1 MNDTTRAGER
11 VAGSQSCR
19 LAAGGTAI
27 DRSRA
32 LAFEYDGMRYEGY
45 AGDTLASALLAN
57 GVHLVARSFKYHRP
71 RGIFSAGV
79 EEPSALVQLAR
90 GARTEPNTRA
100 TVVELYAGLSARSQN
115 CWPSVRF
122 DAGAIANALSPLL
135 PAGFYYKTFM
145 WPPTPKWW
153 LRYERFIRGAAGMG
167 RAASEPDPDR
177 YEHQFAHCDV
187 LVIGGGPAG
196 LAAARAAAA
205 SGARVIV
212 CHQSAHF
219 ASNLTASDATIDGH
233 PAAHWTEQTL
243 SDLRARADVSL
254 LARTTAFGYYDD
266 NLVGAVERV
275 TDHLAAPPSHLP
287 RQRLWL
293 IRARAVVLA
302 SGAIERGLGY
312 GNNDLPGTL
321 LAGAAQA
328 YVTRYG
334 VRLGQRAVL
343 FANNDAAYASALTL
357 HAAGIPIG
365 GIVDARSEDA
375 LRGALPERA
384 RSIGLAIMPASVLAR
399 AHGRL
404 RVSSVDVM
412 PRGGGTARRIDCDVL
427 LVSGGCSPTVHLFS
441 HARGTLRYDA
451 AIGAFFPDAS
461 PLAIACAGAVNG
473 EFDFAR
479 AIDNGAVVGRNA
491 AASAVGGRSAAI
503 GATPGPRPSV
513 PIEALS
519 DRSSLPVE
527 PPSSNAKC
535 FIDLQNDV
543 TVRDLEIAAREGYTL
558 AEHLKRY
565 TTLGMGTD
573 QGKTSNLAGMALLAA
588 RLRVPVPD
596 VGTTTFRPPYTPV
609 TLGAIAGTA
618 RGAHVEPTRRTAMH
632 AWHAEH
638 GARFVNAG
646 LWKRPHS
653 YPRRGESEDDAAD
666 REARNV
672 RSNVGVVD
680 VSTLGKIELQG
691 RDVAEFLNRI
701 YINRFDTLTVGRCR
715 YGVMLREDGI
725 VRDDGTMSRLDD
737 THFLMTTTTANAVA
751 IMQYIERLLQL
762 DWPELDVHATSVTE
776 QWAAAAVSGPKSRAL
791 LARVVDIDVANE
803 AFPFLAVGT
812 CMLRTADNPIPARL
826 FRMSYSGELAY
837 EVHVPSRYG
846 RAMWD
851 AIIGEGDAFG
861 LMPYGT
867 EAMNTLRVEKGH
879 VVIGSEIDGRT
890 TAADLGMEKLVN
902 PNKWCVGKPLLARA
916 ALNAPDRWQLVGLI
930 ARGGA
935 TIPRGAK
942 IVADP
947 DRAPPV
953 PMLGHVTSWCASPHV
968 GASIALALVAGGRAR
983 HGESLWAVSPLA
995 DARVLVDVGPS
1006 CFVDPDGERLRG

>member
-1 MNDTTRAGER
+1 
-11 VAGSQSCR
+11 
-19 LAAGGTAI
+19 
-27 DRSRA
+27 
-32 LAFEYDGMRYEGY
+32 
-45 AGDTLASALLAN
+45 
-57 GVHLVARSFKYHRP
+57 
-71 RGIFSAGV
+71 V

-100 TVVELYAGLSARSQN
+100 TGVELYEGLSARSQN

-145 WPPTPKWW
+145 WPPTPKGW
-153 LRYERFIRGAAGMG
+153 LRYEHFIRAAAGMG

-212 CHQSAHF
+212 CHQSAEF
-219 ASNLTASDATIDGH
+219 ASGLAGSDATIAGR
-233 PAAHWTEQTL
+233 PAARWTEETL
-243 SDLRARADVSL
+243 SELRARADVTL
-254 LARTTAFGYYDD
+254 LARTSAFGYYDG

-275 TDHLAAPPSHLP
+275 TEHLAAPPSHLP

-321 LAGAAQA
+321 LASAGQT

-334 VRLGQRAVL
+334 VRLGQRVVL
-343 FANNDAAYASALTL
+343 FTNNDAAYASALAL

-365 GIVDARSEDA
+365 GIIDSRPDEHV
-375 LRGALPERA
+375 RGTLPERV
-384 RSIGLAIMPASVLAR
+384 RSIGLSITPASVVVR

-404 RVSSVDVM
+404 RVSGVDVA
-412 PRGGGTARRIDCDVL
+412 PRGGGTAKRIDCDVL
-427 LVSGGCSPTVHLFS
+427 LVSGGCSPAVHLFS

-451 AIGAFFPDAS
+451 EIAALVPDTS

-473 EFDFAR
+473 EFDLAR
-479 AIDNGAVVGRNA
+479 AIDEGTLAG
-491 AASAVGGRSAAI
+491 SSAAGSSSPRGEARRRRASEVLG
-503 GATPGPRPSV
+503 GAAIDPWPVRPPASG
-513 PIEALS
+513 
-519 DRSSLPVE
+519 
-527 PPSSNAKC
+527 AKC
-535 FIDLQNDV
+535 FVDLQNDV
-543 TVRDLEIAAREGYTL
+543 TVRDIAIAAREGYTL

-573 QGKTSNLAGMALLAA
+573 QGKTSNLAGMALLAEH
-588 RLRVPVPD
+588 LRVPVAD

-609 TLGAIAGTA
+609 TLGAVAGHA
-618 RGAHVEPTRRTAMH
+618 RGAHVEPTRRTSMH

-653 YPRRGESEDDAAD
+653 YPRKGESEDDAAD

-672 RSNVGVVD
+672 RANVGIVD

-691 RDVAEFLNRI
+691 RDVAEFLDRI
-701 YINRFDTLTVGRCR
+701 YINRFDTLAVGRCR

-737 THFLMTTTTANAVA
+737 AHYLMTTTTANAAA
-751 IMQYIERLLQL
+751 IMQYVEQLLQV
-762 DWPELDVHATSVTE
+762 DWPGLDVCATSVTE
-776 QWAAAAVSGPKSRAL
+776 QWAAVAVSGPKSRAL
-791 LARVVDIDVANE
+791 LARLVDLDVSNE
-803 AFPFLAVGT
+803 AFPLLGVAT
-812 CMLRTADNPIPARL
+812 CTLRTAQGPIPARL

-851 AIIGEGDAFG
+851 AIIGEGEAFG

-916 ALNAPDRWQLVGLI
+916 ALNAPDRWQLVGVT
-930 ARGGA
+930 ARGSA

-947 DRAPPV
+947 DRTPPN

-968 GASIALALVAGGRAR
+968 GASIALALVAGGRSR

-995 DARVLVDVGPS
+995 DARVRVDVGPS
-1006 CFVDPDGERLRG
+1006 CFVDPDGGRLRG

>member
-1 MNDTTRAGER
+1 MNDTARTGER
-11 VAGSQSCR
+11 VAGSQPCR
-19 LAAGGTAI
+19 LPAGGTAI

-32 LAFEYDGMRYEGY
+32 LAFEYDGRRYEGY

-100 TVVELYAGLSARSQN
+100 TVVELYDGLSARSQN

-145 WPPTPKWW
+145 WPPTPKAW
-153 LRYERFIRGAAGMG
+153 LRYEHFIRCAAGMG
-167 RAASEPDPDR
+167 RAAGEPDPDR
-177 YEHQFAHCDV
+177 YEHQFAHCEV

-196 LAAARAAAA
+196 LAAARAAAET
-205 SGARVIV
+205 GARVV
-212 CHQSAHF
+212 LCHQSAEF
-219 ASNLTASDATIDGH
+219 ASGLGSDATIDGR
-233 PAAHWTEQTL
+233 PAAHWFAQTL
-243 SDLRARADVSL
+243 SELRARADVTL

-266 NLVGAVERV
+266 DLVAAVERV
-275 TDHLAAPPSHLP
+275 TDHLAAPASHLP

-302 SGAIERGLGY
+302 SGAIERGIAY

-321 LAGAAQA
+321 LASAARS

-334 VRLGQRAVL
+334 VRLGQRAAL
-343 FANNDAAYASALTL
+343 FTNNDAAYAAALAL
-357 HAAGIPIG
+357 HAAGIPVG
-365 GIVDARSEDA
+365 GIVDSRPDEA
-375 LRGALPERA
+375 LRGALPALARSAGLPIVPASGVVRA
-384 RSIGLAIMPASVLAR
+384 R
-399 AHGRL
+399 GRL
-404 RVSSVDVM
+404 RVSAIDVA
-412 PRGGGTARRIDCDVL
+412 PRGGGATRRIDCDVL
-427 LVSGGCSPTVHLFS
+427 LVSGGCSPAAHLFS
-441 HARGTLRYDA
+441 QARGTLRYDPAIA
-451 AIGAFFPDAS
+451 ALLPDAS

-473 EFDFAR
+473 VFDLAH
-479 AIDNGAVVGRNA
+479 AIDDGASVGR
-491 AASAVGGRSAAI
+491 SAVGA
-503 GATPGPRPSV
+503 PGPVRHWPV
-513 PIEALS
+513 PQRTVPE
-519 DRSSLPVE
+519 E
-527 PPSSNAKC
+527 PPRSPTGGAKC
-535 FIDLQNDV
+535 FVDLQNDV
-543 TVRDLEIAAREGYTL
+543 TVRDIAIAAREGYTL
-558 AEHLKRY
+558 SEHLKRY

-573 QGKTSNLAGMALLAA
+573 QGKTGSLIGMALLAEH
-588 RLRVPVPD
+588 LRVPIAD

-609 TLGAIAGTA
+609 TLGAVAGQA
-618 RGAHVEPTRRTAMH
+618 RGAHVEPTRRTPMH
-632 AWHAEH
+632 AWHAGH

-653 YPRRGESEDDAAD
+653 YPRAGESEDDAAD

-672 RSNVGVVD
+672 RANVGVVD

-691 RDVAEFLNRI
+691 RDVTELLNRI
-701 YINRFDTLTVGRCR
+701 YINRWDTLAVGRCR
-715 YGVMLREDGI
+715 YGVMLREDGV
-725 VRDDGTMSRLDD
+725 VRDDGTTSRLDE
-737 THFLMTTTTANAVA
+737 THYLMTTTTANAVA
-751 IMQYIERLLQL
+751 IMQYVERLLQV
-762 DWPELDVHATSVTE
+762 DWPGLDVYATSVTE
-776 QWAAAAVSGPKSRAL
+776 QWAAAAISGPNSRAL
-791 LARVVDIDVANE
+791 LARLVDVDVSNE
-803 AFPFLAVGT
+803 GFPFLAVAT
-812 CMLRTADNPIPARL
+812 CALRTAAGPIPARL

-837 EVHVPSRYG
+837 EVHVPSGYG
-846 RAMWD
+846 RAMWN
-851 AIIGEGDAFG
+851 AIVDEGAAFG
-861 LMPYGT
+861 LMPYGS

-916 ALNAPDRWQLVGLI
+916 ALNAPDRWQLVGLT

-947 DRAPPV
+947 DRAPRN

-968 GASIALALVAGGRAR
+968 GASIALALVAGGRSR

-995 DARVLVDVGPS
+995 DAWVLVDVGPS
-1006 CFVDPDGERLRG
+1006 CFVDPEGGRLRA

>member
-1 MNDTTRAGER
+1 MSDTTRTGER
-11 VAGSQSCR
+11 VAGSQPCR
-19 LAAGGTAI
+19 LPTGGTAI

-32 LAFEYDGMRYEGY
+32 LAFEYDGRRYEGY

-71 RGIFSAGV
+71 RGIFSAGI

-100 TVVELYAGLSARSQN
+100 TVVELYEGLSARSQN

-122 DAGAIANALSPLL
+122 DAGAIANTLSPLL

-196 LAAARAAAA
+196 LAAAHAAAA

-212 CHQSAHF
+212 CHQSTGF
-219 ASNLTASDATIDGH
+219 ASGLAGSDATIAGR
-233 PAAHWTEQTL
+233 PPVRWAEETL
-243 SDLRARADVSL
+243 ADLRALANVTL
-254 LARTTAFGYYDD
+254 LTRTTALGYYDD
-266 NLVGAVERV
+266 NLVAAVERV
-275 TDHLAAPPSHLP
+275 TEHLAVPPSHLP

-321 LAGAAQA
+321 LASAAQA

-334 VRLGQRAVL
+334 VGLGRRAVL
-343 FANNDAAYASALTL
+343 FTNNDAAYASALAL
-357 HAAGIPIG
+357 HAGGIPIG
-365 GIVDARSEDA
+365 RIVDSRADEHLRS
-375 LRGALPERA
+375 ALPERA
-384 RSIGLAIMPASVLAR
+384 RSIGLSIMPASVVVQAR
-399 AHGRL
+399 GRL
-404 RVSSVDVM
+404 RVSGVDVA
-412 PRGGGTARRIDCDVL
+412 PRGGGTAKRIDCDVL
-427 LVSGGCSPTVHLFS
+427 LVSGGCSPAVHLFS
-441 HARGTLRYDA
+441 HARGTLRYDPALA
-451 AIGAFFPDAS
+451 AFLPDAS
-461 PLAIACAGAVNG
+461 PLAIACAGAVSG
-473 EFDFAR
+473 EFDLAR
-479 AIDNGAVVGRNA
+479 AIDDGTFA
-491 AASAVGGRSAAI
+491 GRSA
-503 GATPGPRPSV
+503 GAGASRGARPPV
-513 PIEALS
+513 PNGTISGEPA
-519 DRSSLPVE
+519 LPV
-527 PPSSNAKC
+527 PPPVSGAKC
-535 FIDLQNDV
+535 FVDLQNDV
-543 TVRDLEIAAREGYTL
+543 TVRDIAIAAREGYTL

-573 QGKTSNLAGMALLAA
+573 QGKTGNLAGMALLAEH
-588 RLRVPVPD
+588 LRVPVAD

-609 TLGAIAGTA
+609 TLGAVAGHA

-632 AWHAEH
+632 ACHAEH

-653 YPRRGESEDDAAD
+653 YPRQGESEDDAAD

-672 RSNVGVVD
+672 RANVGVVD

-691 RDVAEFLNRI
+691 RDVAEFANRI
-701 YINRFDTLTVGRCR
+701 YINRFDTLAVNRCR

-737 THFLMTTTTANAVA
+737 SHYLMTTTTANAVA
-751 IMQYIERLLQL
+751 IMQYVERLLQV
-762 DWPELDVHATSVTE
+762 DWPGLDVYATSATE

-791 LARVVDIDVANE
+791 LARLVDLDVANE
-803 AFPFLAVGT
+803 AFPFLAVAT
-812 CMLRTADNPIPARL
+812 CTLRTADGPIPARL

-851 AIIGEGDAFG
+851 AIVGEGEAFG

-916 ALNAPDRWQLVGLI
+916 ALNAPDRWQLVGLT
-930 ARGGA
+930 ARGSA

-947 DRAPPV
+947 DRAPPN
-953 PMLGHVTSWCASPHV
+953 PMVGQVTSWCASPHV

-995 DARVLVDVGPS
+995 DARVRVDVGPS
-1006 CFVDPDGERLRG
+1006 CFVDPDGGRLRG